1 MIEVWMAV
9 VRGSVHAGRD
19 RVSSWHWFHVRTP
32 EAAEQRQKAATRD
45 MKRHGPTQNDMA
57 RRKTTWPDAKRHGP
71 TKNDMARRKTTCVET
86 SRHASSRENMK
97 AAVPPKEQRD

>member
-57 RRKTTWPDAKRHGP
+57 RRKTTWPDEKRHGT
-71 TKNDMARRKTTCVET
+71 TKNDMRRDESACVVKRE
-86 SRHASSRENMK
+86 HESSGSS
-97 AAVPPKEQRD
+97 